1 MPKTGARTMIAA
13 HVCIWLF
20 GLCTFGM
27 LIEQGR
33 VGWGLFVGAT
43 AIAHAAIIMR
53 LAQRR
58 G

>member
-1 MPKTGARTMIAA
+1 MIAA